1 MVSYPVRRD
10 VSDSMIDG
18 FDAQRSG
25 LAELLY
31 CWGWANH
38 VVLCHHPR
46 VVDLQQEPGVDD
58 GPLLLPDGLGDAE

>member
-31 CWGWANH
+31 CWGRVNH
-38 VVLCHHPR
+38 VVLGHDPR

-58 GPLLLPDGLGDAE
+58 GSVLLPHGLGDAV